1 MPDKE
6 TFKIDPTRQYIKN
19 DLYSSRL
26 PDMKE
31 LGQHWIALDQYR
43 RQISDKFCSIPRF
56 YTDIVYGIISP
67 EKFERHLVARCGTE
81 SGIPEKLQGL
91 EEKIKGNGSSGL
103 QKQRMEL
110 SHSIYPHM
118 ELFEK
123 LLMKKAVR
131 YIKNPAYFK
140 TSLQKLMHGRAYEM
154 KVLTEGN
161 LRLVVSI
168 AKRYTGRGMHFL
180 DLIQEG
186 NIGLMKA
193 VSKYD
198 FKRPC
203 KFSTYATWWIKQT
216 VSRAIMDQGRL
227 IRIPAH
233 RYEEMRK
240 LSRAELQFLTI
251 QGREPTDGELSNA
264 IEMDLGKVRQLRQYS
279 MNIPLSFDAPLRAD
293 EDEPLID
300 FHVPRDQASPESVT
314 QCSDIAMQI
323 RKVLA
328 TLSPREERV
337 LRMRYAIGE
346 KYEHTLQ
353 EAGDEFDVIRE
364 RIRQIEAK
372 ALRKLRHPTGSKRLR
387 QFVG

>member
-19 DLYSSRL
+19 DLYSPRL

-67 EKFERHLVARCGTE
+67 ERFERYLVARCGTE

-91 EEKIKGNGSSGL
+91 EKKIKGNGSSGL

-110 SHSIYPHM
+110 SHSIYAHM

-123 LLMKKAVR
+123 LLIRKAVV
-131 YIKNPAYFK
+131 YAKNPGYFK
-140 TSLQKLMHGRAYEM
+140 TSLEKLMHGRAYEM

-168 AKRYTGRGMHFL
+168 AKKYTNRGMHFL
-180 DLIQEG
+180 DIIQEG
-186 NIGLMKA
+186 NLGLMKA

-198 FKRPC
+198 FRRPC
-203 KFSTYATWWIKQT
+203 KFSTYATWWIRQSI
-216 VSRAIMDQGRL
+216 SRAIMDQGRL
-227 IRIPAH
+227 IRIPVH
-233 RYEEMRK
+233 RHEEMRK
-240 LSRAELQFLTI
+240 LSRAELQFLTVS
-251 QGREPTDGELSNA
+251 GREPTDEELSRA
-264 IEMDLGKVRQLRQYS
+264 SDMDLGKVRQLRQYS
-279 MNIPLSFDAPLRAD
+279 LNIPLSFDAPLRAD

-300 FHVPRDQASPESVT
+300 FHIPHDQASPESVT
-314 QCSDIAMQI
+314 QYSDLAMQT
-323 RKVLA
+323 RKALA
-328 TLSPREERV
+328 TLSPREERI
-337 LRMRYAIGE
+337 LRMRFAIGE

-353 EAGDEFDVIRE
+353 DAGDEFDVTRE

-372 ALRKLRHPTGSKRLR
+372 ALRKLRHPARSKRLR
-387 QFVG
+387 QFVD